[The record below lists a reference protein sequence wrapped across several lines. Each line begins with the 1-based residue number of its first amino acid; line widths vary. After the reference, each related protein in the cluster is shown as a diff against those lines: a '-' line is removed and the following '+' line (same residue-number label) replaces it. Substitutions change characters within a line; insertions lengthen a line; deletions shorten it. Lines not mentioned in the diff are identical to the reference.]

1 MKHSKRT
8 HHHINSTRTQRT
20 KPKLSSL
27 ILLTGILLSL
37 PVVGCGVFVLEGEY
51 KTPQLPKSELAT
63 IKIDTESGWLQRYNL
78 IVLRIGGKLAWREG
92 IADQGQ
98 NSIGEILVAPGKH
111 DMSVSTIQ
119 DSLTDEGKPSFVQ
132 AVSSFSADL
141 KAGDTYLLRDEGE
154 LVDANTGRIVSKSQ
168 FGIDQTA
175 FELEK

>member
-1 MKHSKRT
+1 MKRNKWMRHY
-8 HHHINSTRTQRT
+8 INSTRTQQM
-20 KPKLSSL
+20 KPKLNIL

-37 PVVGCGVFVLEGEY
+37 SVVGCGVFVLEGEY

-63 IKIDTESGWLQRYNL
+63 IKIDREGGWLQRYNL
-78 IVLRIGGKLAWREG
+78 IVLRIGGKLAWREK
-92 IADQGQ
+92 IADHGQ
-98 NSIGEILVAPGKH
+98 HSIGEILVAPGKH

-119 DSLTDEGKPSFVQ
+119 DSLTDEGKPSFIQ